1 MFDYIKGI
9 LEDKRKTDKGHFLT
23 VDNNG
28 IGYRFEISSSDYELL
43 PEKGNEIKI
52 FAALIHKEDIM
63 FLCGFLNRETRDIF
77 KILTSVSGVGTKMGL
92 TLLGEFNLY
101 ELISLVQSQNYKE
114 LTRAKG
120 VGPKL
125 AQKIILELKDKLM
138 KVNIAGAVNETYSQI
153 PEEYS
158 ESVSIL
164 QSLGYEDKE
173 ISDAFKKAAIK
184 RGESQEEILR
194 SILTILSL

>member
-9 LEDKRKTDKGHFLT
+9 LEDKRKTDKGCFLT

-28 IGYRFEISSSDYELL
+28 IGHRLEISSSDYELL

-153 PEEYS
+153 PKEYS

>member
-1 MFDYIKGI
+1 MYDYIKGE
-9 LEDKRKTDKGHFLT
+9 LEDKRCTEKGCFVT

-28 IGYRFEISSSDYELL
+28 IGYQFEIPTSDYAQL
-43 PEKGNEIKI
+43 PEKNSVVKV
-52 FAALIHKEDIM
+52 FASLIHKEDTM

-92 TLLGEFNLY
+92 NLLGEFDLY
-101 ELISLVQSQNYKE
+101 ELISLVQTQNYKE

-138 KVNIAGAVNETYSQI
+138 KVNVVTSSVVSPQT
-153 PEEYS
+153 PEEFS
-158 ESVSIL
+158 EVLAVL
-164 QSLGYEDKE
+164 QSLGYEDSE
-173 ISDAFKKAAIK
+173 IKDAFAKITVDKQA
-184 RGESQEEILR
+184 STEEILR
-194 SILTILSL
+194 SALTILSM